1 MPCGN
6 SRSSPASPTTNDP
19 IIQPSRLM
27 AYELNFGTMRVGGAK
42 PSSKK
47 SGRFRI
53 AILGDFSARANS
65 GKLDTGAALGSR
77 KPLKVDCDNFDATL
91 KRFGVKLRLPIGAD
105 GGAVELAVNELV
117 ALPPAQ
123 LYRNLP
129 LFSEL

>member
-91 KRFGVKLRLPIGAD
+91 KRFGVKLRLPIGAA
-105 GGAVELAVNELV
+105 GGAADLAGNELDDLHPDQIGRDH
-117 ALPPAQ
+117 A
-123 LYRNLP
+123 
-129 LFSEL
+129 